1 MYIGREDEKNILSYL
16 DLTILRNVISQFPK
30 LSINILKD
38 VINFSISYS
47 ARAFKWRK
55 KGLTGLQKYVNQ
67 INTRRYGDYTTND
80 NYFCEPSP
88 IQIASD
94 MRLICASLFQSQ

>member
-30 LSINILKD
+30 LSINIFKD

-55 KGLTGLQKYVNQ
+55 MFSLILRNILTKLIQADMV
-67 INTRRYGDYTTND
+67 TT
-80 NYFCEPSP
+80 
-88 IQIASD
+88 QL
-94 MRLICASLFQSQ
+94 LIVCFVKKSKEQAI